1 MMLNPGGILN
11 WKYRSVQRDRER
23 KREDGRPDVVCAVE
37 SPACAFASVFFNT
50 PILFSSFPSAE
61 TYLRASPL
69 PYTILR
75 PCGLVP
81 EKAFGD
87 EPSTGKLQAG
97 QGDTITGRLTRQD
110 LGLAVAAALASPY
123 SAGKTM
129 EIRRD
134 EAADANAMTGVGR
147 RPRTTAVTALELFQP
162 LVADKDRAVSG
173 TSGLFPFPE
182 AVDPPQEVS
191 PERAKE
197 ILNDPRVK
205 AQQERDRALVES
217 GALQKGQ
224 GGGGR
229 IEEEPAA
236 AVSMTASQGK

>member
-1 MMLNPGGILN
+1 VMLNPGGILN

-23 KREDGRPDVVCAVE
+23 KREDVRPDVACAVE
-37 SPACAFASVFFNT
+37 SPACAFASVFSHT
-50 PILFSSFPSAE
+50 TLLCSSFPSAE

-173 TSGLFPFPE
+173 TSGLLPFPE

-205 AQQERDRALVES
+205 AQQDRDRALVES

-229 IEEEPAA
+229 VEEEPAA
-236 AVSMTASQGK
+236 AVSMTANQGK